1 MPKLEGKVARI
12 TGGVGESVERQGSFF
27 VEERAHVTLVD
38 LDESA
43 LQNALQ
49 SIGDKNATYV
59 VADKTQLL

>member
-1 MPKLEGKVARI
+1 MVSE
-12 TGGVGESVERQGSFF
+12 ESVERQGSFF
-27 VEERAHVTLVD
+27 VEERVHVTLVD

>member
-1 MPKLEGKVARI
+1 MVPE
-12 TGGVGESVERQGSFF
+12 ESIERQGSFF
-27 VEERAHVTLVD
+27 VEEGAHVILVD